1 MKQQR
6 FALMLLTAIFSLV
19 SAAQIPNDSIV
30 ADFRYFVKQLEA
42 THPDPYTNYGGKA
55 FFHRAAHEAYW
66 ALRDDSVTT
75 TEELFWRIC
84 TFLAPLQDGH
94 TKVHYPETQAA
105 YTLVPIRFRAINDC
119 VFVSRLPQEHQHLV
133 GSRLTAIESV
143 PVAELYEE
151 MTKLYP
157 AENDIGKRANICGH
171 GHQPMP
177 LSRIIPNL
185 RSDSITYH
193 LLTPDGQ
200 SVALQLPLIRSDEW
214 TQWYKTKPISHFEQ
228 FPNEN
233 LAFSFIGKGRRTMYF
248 RSTSIMARDNI
259 EYMYKSGV
267 DFYDNLKYCYNKVF
281 CRPMPSDTANAI
293 AALPS
298 FSEEFGKMLQ
308 QMKKHKAE
316 NLIIDLRGNG
326 GGWSPI
332 TYPTLYQLWGDE
344 YLKANFQNYFYRVLS
359 PLYMQ
364 KLNLTLDQYNAR
376 YHTNYEYGDYTFY
389 ENQDKPQTVTDEIR
403 SKFVANSMSCVQE
416 QLAAQNGKPIYTPRH
431 IYVLTDA
438 ITFSA
443 AFHYTFYL
451 WKMGATIVG
460 VPSCQA
466 PNTYMEQTPFTLP
479 RTKLKGSISNSLQLF
494 LPVDDPCA
502 KQLTPDLQP
511 TYDDFKRYHFDEQAE
526 VLYLLDKINEKIV
539 KEQ

>member
-1 MKQQR
+1 
-6 FALMLLTAIFSLV
+6 MLLTAIVSSV

-55 FFHRAAHEAYW
+55 FFHRAAHETYW
-66 ALRDDSVTT
+66 TLRGDSVTT
-75 TEELFWRIC
+75 AEELFWRIRA
-84 TFLAPLQDGH
+84 FLAPLQDGH
-94 TKVHYPETQAA
+94 TQVNYPQTQAA

-119 VFVSRLPQEHQHLV
+119 VFVSRLPQEHQHLI
-133 GSRLTAIESV
+133 GSRLTAIESI

-151 MTKLYP
+151 MAKLYP
-157 AENDIGKRANICGH
+157 TENDIGKRANICGH

-177 LSRIIPNL
+177 LGRIIPNL

-200 SVALQLPLIRSDEW
+200 AVALQLPLIPSDEW
-214 TQWYKTKPISHFEQ
+214 AQWYKAKPISCFGQ
-228 FPNEN
+228 FPNDN
-233 LAFSFIGKGRRTMYF
+233 LSFSFIGKGKHTMYF

-259 EYMYKSGV
+259 EYMYKSGMNYF
-267 DFYDNLKYCYNKVF
+267 DDLKYCYNKVF
-281 CRPMPSDTANAI
+281 CRPMPTDTAAAI

-316 NLIIDLRGNG
+316 SLIIDLRGNG

-344 YLKANFQNYFYRVLS
+344 YLKANFQNHLYRVLS

-364 KLNLTLDQYNAR
+364 KLNLTLDQFNAR

-389 ENQDKPQTVTDEIR
+389 ENHDKPQTVTDEVR
-403 SKFVANSMSCVQE
+403 AKFVANSMSCVQE
-416 QLAAQNGKPIYTPRH
+416 QLAAQNGQPAYTPRH

-438 ITFSA
+438 NTFSA
-443 AFHYTFYL
+443 AFHFTFYL

-460 VPSCQA
+460 VPSSQA

-494 LPVDDPCA
+494 LPVDDPRA

-526 VLYLLDKINEKIV
+526 VLYLLDKINE
-539 KEQ
+539 